1 MDESL
6 YKTLVFTAIFL
17 ALFFVGWSFYDSFI
31 AEKKP
36 GDLDFLTGDQFFA
49 DGDYQSALSSYHE
62 ALTED
67 PNHIP
72 AIRGVARTLMQL
84 ERNDE
89 AMEFFN
95 RAIRMDPNAG
105 ATYANRGILHDR
117 IGEYRLAIADYEKAL
132 QLDQEL
138 TEGPHWLTRFLRLQP
153 EKPPTIADRAN
164 YLKQELAK
172 PESERVLRVKEEDEA
187 QRSYKH

>member
-1 MDESL
+1 MDDSL

-17 ALFFVGWSFYDSFI
+17 AVLFVGWSFYDSFL
-31 AEKKP
+31 ATKNP
-36 GDLDFLTGDQFFA
+36 GDLAFQTGDQFFE
-49 DGDYQSALSSYHE
+49 DGDYQHALSSYHE

-84 ERNDE
+84 DRNDE

-95 RAIRMDPNAG
+95 KAIRLAPEAG
-105 ATYANRGILHDR
+105 AIYANRGILHDR

-138 TEGPHWLTRFLRLQP
+138 TDGPHWLTRFLRLQP

-172 PESERVLRVKEEDEA
+172 PESERVLRVKEEDDA
-187 QRSYKH
+187 QRSYKY